1 MFRRREGK
9 ALRFSVERSLKNQRG
24 FTLLEMLIVISIV
37 GVLAAVAVPR
47 FTNAVALAN
56 TARIQSDLQVLN
68 AAIMMYQTEKGT
80 EPTKIEDL
88 GLYVLDIDNV
98 KPPKGECRLRD
109 GKTLKVTATSYGLL
123 SDEKDGMQATCEGKK
138 ISEFWR
144 KE

>member
-1 MFRRREGK
+1 M
-9 ALRFSVERSLKNQRG
+9 RFSVERSLKNQRG

-68 AAIMMYQTEKGT
+68 AAVVMYQTEKGT
-80 EPTKIEDL
+80 NPSKIEDL
-88 GLYVLDIDNV
+88 SNYVLDIANV
-98 KPPKGECRLRD
+98 KPPKGECRLKD
-109 GKTLKVTATSYGLL
+109 GSSLTVTATSYGLI
-123 SDEKDGMQATCEGKK
+123 SDDKDGMQATCEGKK
-138 ISEFWR
+138 LSEFWR

>member
-1 MFRRREGK
+1 MKGF
-9 ALRFSVERSLKNQRG
+9 LKNQRG

-68 AAIMMYQTEKGT
+68 AAVVMYQTEKG
-80 EPTKIEDL
+80 ENPKEIKDL
-88 GLYVLDIDNV
+88 GDYVLDIDNV
-98 KPPKGECRLRD
+98 KPPKGECRLKD
-109 GKTLKVTATSYGLL
+109 GKSLTVTATSYGLV
-123 SDEKDGMQATCEGKK
+123 SDAKDGMQATCEGNKL
-138 ISEFWR
+138 SDFWR